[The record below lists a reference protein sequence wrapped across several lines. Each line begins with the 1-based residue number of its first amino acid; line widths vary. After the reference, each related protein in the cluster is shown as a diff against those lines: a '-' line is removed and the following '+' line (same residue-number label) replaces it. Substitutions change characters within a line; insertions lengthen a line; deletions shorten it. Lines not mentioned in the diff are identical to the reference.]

1 MEKNNKEVVTPIDEK
16 EWMTEEEIQ
25 EQEEMKELMKP
36 WKEHSTGSKIFGI
49 VFIIWFIGSI
59 VAMIVLSS
67 MGKAEYTVMI
77 FGQYFLVFG
86 IIAFFGKS
94 VDGSNPKPIGLIFA
108 SIGLACIII
117 PYLVAHPELL
127 PAMINWE
134 NVIILSVLLIFM
146 LVGVGIC
153 LLLVKQ
159 REKVITILVFAGF
172 FVLFPGIG
180 LTAFLVQKPEFIV
193 KDQIKLDDEQDIE
206 DNDEPSYYD
215 DVETTYKEYKVG
227 EKVTA
232 KLNNVLEQE
241 FYVLKNS
248 TKDDSTVLLFAT
260 KNIGYSAFNNNFTDG
275 NEFEGSLIQTT
286 LNDLT
291 KNWTNVKEKRLIKVE
306 EIVQTGLIHE
316 ERESRCHDGNC
327 EAVYTYVNQDSFF
340 YNENEFYW
348 TMTKVNDKETTGDT
362 NRYVYLIDLSGCVET
377 HIVGYTPGGE
387 WNQDGN
393 FFQNFGIRPVIE
405 IDKEYIK

>member
-25 EQEEMKELMKP
+25 QQEEIKQLMKP

-59 VAMIVLSS
+59 VAMIVLSN
-67 MGKAEYTVMI
+67 MGKAEYTVML

-134 NVIILSVLLIFM
+134 SVIILSVLLIFM
-146 LVGVGIC
+146 LVGVGLC

-206 DNDEPSYYD
+206 ENDEPSYYD

-241 FYVLKNS
+241 FYVLKDS

-316 ERESRCHDGNC
+316 ERENRCHDGNC

>member
-59 VAMIVLSS
+59 VAMIVLSN
-67 MGKAEYTVMI
+67 MGKGEYTVML

-146 LVGVGIC
+146 LVGVGVC

-159 REKVITILVFAGF
+159 REKIITTLVFAGF

-227 EKVTA
+227 EKVTV
-232 KLNNVLEQE
+232 KLNNVLEQD

-248 TKDDSTVLLFAT
+248 TEDDSTVLLFAT
-260 KNIGYSAFNNNFTDG
+260 KNIGYSAYNNNFTDG
-275 NEFEGSLIQTT
+275 HEFEGSLIQTK

-291 KNWTNVKEKRLIKVE
+291 NNWTNVKEKRLIKVE
-306 EIVQTGLIHE
+306 EILETGLIHE
-316 ERESRCHDGNC
+316 ERESRCPEGNC
-327 EAVYTYVNQDSFF
+327 EAVYTYVNEDSFF

-348 TMTKVNDKETTGDT
+348 TMTHEEDSTNDKG
-362 NRYVYLIDLSGCVET
+362 YVYMVSLGGSIEA

>member
-1 MEKNNKEVVTPIDEK
+1 
-16 EWMTEEEIQ
+16 
-25 EQEEMKELMKP
+25 
-36 WKEHSTGSKIFGI
+36 
-49 VFIIWFIGSI
+49 
-59 VAMIVLSS
+59 
-67 MGKAEYTVMI
+67 
-77 FGQYFLVFG
+77 
-86 IIAFFGKS
+86 
-94 VDGSNPKPIGLIFA
+94 
-108 SIGLACIII
+108 
-117 PYLVAHPELL
+117 
-127 PAMINWE
+127 
-134 NVIILSVLLIFM
+134 M
-146 LVGVGIC
+146 LVGF
-153 LLLVKQ
+153 
-159 REKVITILVFAGF
+159 ILVGFVVSLILIRQKERVFMILIFSGF
-172 FVLFPGIG
+172 FIVLPGIG
-180 LTAFLVQKPEFIV
+180 LSIFMSQDPQFINTEETQE
-193 KDQIKLDDEQDIE
+193 QIENND
-206 DNDEPSYYD
+206 DEPSYYD

-241 FYVLKNS
+241 FYVLKKS

-260 KNIGYSAFNNNFTDG
+260 KNIGYSAFNNNYTDG

-306 EIVQTGLIHE
+306 EIVETGLIHE

-340 YNENEFYW
+340 YNEQEFYW
-348 TMTKVNDKETTGDT
+348 TMTKVTDKETTGDT

-387 WNQDGN
+387 WNKEGN

>member
-59 VAMIVLSS
+59 VAMIVLSN
-67 MGKAEYTVMI
+67 MGKAEYTVML

-134 NVIILSVLLIFM
+134 NVVILSVLLIFM

-159 REKVITILVFAGF
+159 REKIITILVFAGF

-306 EIVQTGLIHE
+306 EIVETGLIHE

-393 FFQNFGIRPVIE
+393 FFKNFGIRPVIE

>member
-25 EQEEMKELMKP
+25 QQEEIKQLMKP

-59 VAMIVLSS
+59 VAMIVLSN
-67 MGKAEYTVMI
+67 MGKAEYTVML

-134 NVIILSVLLIFM
+134 SVIILSVLLIFM

-172 FVLFPGIG
+172 FILFPGIG

-241 FYVLKNS
+241 FYVLKDS

-316 ERESRCHDGNC
+316 ERENRCHDGNC

>member
-59 VAMIVLSS
+59 VAMIVLSN
-67 MGKAEYTVMI
+67 MGKVEYTVML

-159 REKVITILVFAGF
+159 REKIITTLVFAGF

-180 LTAFLVQKPEFIV
+180 LTAFLVQKPEFII

-215 DVETTYKEYKVG
+215 DVETTYKEYRVG
-227 EKVTA
+227 EKVTV
-232 KLNNVLEQE
+232 KLNNVLEQD

-248 TKDDSTVLLFAT
+248 TEDDSTVLLFAT
-260 KNIGYSAFNNNFTDG
+260 KNIGYSAYNNNFTDG
-275 NEFEGSLIQTT
+275 HEFEGSLIQTK

-291 KNWTNVKEKRLIKVE
+291 NNWTNVKEKRLIKVE
-306 EIVQTGLIHE
+306 EILETGLIHE
-316 ERESRCHDGNC
+316 ERESRCPEGNC
-327 EAVYTYVNQDSFF
+327 EAVYTYVNEDSFL

-348 TMTKVNDKETTGDT
+348 TMTHEEDSTNDKG
-362 NRYVYLIDLSGCVET
+362 YVYMVSLGGSIEA

>member
-1 MEKNNKEVVTPIDEK
+1 MEKNKEVVKPIDESEFLTDEPK
-16 EWMTEEEIQ
+16 EEL
-25 EQEEMKELMKP
+25 EQIKQIKKWSEYSLFEQI
-36 WKEHSTGSKIFGI
+36 SGI
-49 VFIIWFIGSI
+49 VLLVWFFGSI
-59 VAMIVLSS
+59 IAMIFL
-67 MGKAEYTVMI
+67 AEINEKLTI
-77 FGQYFLVFG
+77 ILFGQL
-86 IIAFFGKS
+86 FFGF
-94 VDGSNPKPIGLIFA
+94 GLIALFSKDQNGKRFNPIA
-108 SIGLACIII
+108 LPFVIVGFLCIAI
-117 PYLVAHPELL
+117 PLCIMFPELL
-127 PAMINWE
+127 PVSLNWDNIIPFIMLAGFILVGFVVSLILIRQKERVFMI
-134 NVIILSVLLIFM
+134 LIF
-146 LVGVGIC
+146 G
-153 LLLVKQ
+153 
-159 REKVITILVFAGF
+159 GF
-172 FVLFPGIG
+172 FIVLPGIG
-180 LTAFLVQKPEFIV
+180 LSIFMSQEPQFINTEETQE
-193 KDQIKLDDEQDIE
+193 QIENND
-206 DNDEPSYYD
+206 DEPSYYD

-260 KNIGYSAFNNNFTDG
+260 KNIGYSAFNNNYTDG

-306 EIVQTGLIHE
+306 EIVETGLIHE

-387 WNQDGN
+387 WNKEGN

>member
-25 EQEEMKELMKP
+25 EQEEIKQLMKP

-59 VAMIVLSS
+59 VAMIVLSN
-67 MGKAEYTVMI
+67 MGKGEYTVML

-86 IIAFFGKS
+86 IMAFFGKS

-108 SIGLACIII
+108 SVGLGCIII
-117 PYLVAHPELL
+117 PFFIMHPELL
-127 PAMINWE
+127 PTVINWE
-134 NVIILSVLLIFM
+134 TVGIISFLM
-146 LVGVGIC
+146 LFIVVGVAIC
-153 LLLVKQ
+153 LSLLKQ
-159 REKVITILVFAGF
+159 KGNIIPALIFAGF
-172 FVLFPGIG
+172 FILFPGIA
-180 LTAFLVQKPEFIV
+180 LSVFISQKPEFIV

-215 DVETTYKEYKVG
+215 DTETSYKEYRVG
-227 EKVTA
+227 EKVTV
-232 KLNNVLEQE
+232 KLNNVLEQD

-248 TKDDSTVLLFAT
+248 TEDDSTVLLFAT

-306 EIVQTGLIHE
+306 EILETGLIHE
-316 ERESRCHDGNC
+316 ERESRCPEGNC
-327 EAVYTYVNQDSFF
+327 EAVYTYVNEDSFF

-348 TMTKVNDKETTGDT
+348 TMTHEEDSTNDKG
-362 NRYVYLIDLSGCVET
+362 YVYMVSLGGSIEA

>member
-1 MEKNNKEVVTPIDEK
+1 MKKNNKEVVTPIDEK

-25 EQEEMKELMKP
+25 QQEEIKQLMKP

-59 VAMIVLSS
+59 VAMIVLSN
-67 MGKAEYTVMI
+67 MGKGEYTVML

-108 SIGLACIII
+108 SVGLGCIII
-117 PYLVAHPELL
+117 PFFIMHPELL
-127 PAMINWE
+127 PTVINWE
-134 NVIILSVLLIFM
+134 TVGIISFLM
-146 LVGVGIC
+146 LFIVVGVAIC
-153 LLLVKQ
+153 LSLLKQ
-159 REKVITILVFAGF
+159 KGNIIPALIFAGF
-172 FVLFPGIG
+172 FILFPGIA
-180 LTAFLVQKPEFIV
+180 LSVFISQKPELFI
-193 KDQIKLDDEQDIE
+193 KDQITINDEQDIE

-227 EKVTA
+227 EKVTV
-232 KLNNVLEQE
+232 KLNNVLEQD

-248 TKDDSTVLLFAT
+248 TEDDSTILLFAT
-260 KNIGYSAFNNNFTDG
+260 KNIGYSAYNNNFTDG
-275 NEFEGSLIQTT
+275 HEFEGSLIQTK

-291 KNWTNVKEKRLIKVE
+291 NSWTNVKEKRLIKVE
-306 EIVQTGLIHE
+306 EILETELIHE
-316 ERESRCHDGNC
+316 ERESRCPEGNC
-327 EAVYTYVNQDSFF
+327 EAVYTYVNEDSFF

-348 TMTKVNDKETTGDT
+348 TMTHEEDSTNDNG
-362 NRYVYLIDLSGCVET
+362 YVYMVSLGGSIEA

>member
-25 EQEEMKELMKP
+25 QQEEIKQLMKP

-49 VFIIWFIGSI
+49 VFILWFIGSI
-59 VAMIVLSS
+59 VAMIVLSN
-67 MGKAEYTVMI
+67 MGKAEYTVML

-134 NVIILSVLLIFM
+134 NVVILSVLLIFM

-172 FVLFPGIG
+172 FILFPGIG

-193 KDQIKLDDEQDIE
+193 KDQIKIDDEQDIE
-206 DNDEPSYYD
+206 ENDEPSYYD

-306 EIVQTGLIHE
+306 EIVETGLIHE